1 MGIHDNTTTNKDQ
14 YRRAPLNGLIIGTI
28 VGAAWAIEFLLPFLF
43 PMGRYSRNIKM
54 AFIALALPVLGWITG
69 LWGRTAYSCT
79 TSVKKK
85 RRVKTTGIIMT
96 TTIGV
101 LMSITFYSLVADME
115 TFEIPDNATFSCKA
129 FVMFL
134 APLFVF
140 PITGWGLSIA
150 RINTPS
156 DRHSVIS
163 KMSAWVALGLYLSTA
178 AWFAISLFL
187 NTLFFFEF

>member
-69 LWGRTAYSCT
+69 LWGRTAYSCA

-85 RRVKTTGIIMT
+85 RRVKMVGIVMT
-96 TTIGV
+96 TIIGV
-101 LMSITFYSLVADME
+101 LVSITFYSLVAGMG
-115 TFEIPDNATFSCKA
+115 TFEVPDDSTFSCKA

-134 APLFVF
+134 APLLVF

>member
-1 MGIHDNTTTNKDQ
+1 MTTCENAAQQQ
-14 YRRAPLNGLIIGTI
+14 YRRAPLNGLIIGII
-28 VGAAWAIEFLLPFLF
+28 VGAVWAVEFLLPFLF
-43 PMGRYSRNIKM
+43 PMGGYSRNIKM

-69 LWGRTAYSCT
+69 LWGRTAYGCAT
-79 TSVKKK
+79 PAKKK
-85 RRVKTTGIIMT
+85 RRVKMVGIVMTTTTGIL
-96 TTIGV
+96 V
-101 LMSITFYSLVADME
+101 SITFYSLVAGME
-115 TFEIPDNATFSCKA
+115 TFEVPDDSTFSCKA

-134 APLFVF
+134 APLLVF

-150 RINTPS
+150 KVNTPS

>member
-1 MGIHDNTTTNKDQ
+1 MTTCENAAQQQ
-14 YRRAPLNGLIIGTI
+14 YRRAPLNGLIIGII
-28 VGAAWAIEFLLPFLF
+28 VGAVWVVEFLLPFLF
-43 PMGRYSRNIKM
+43 PMGGYSRNIKM
-54 AFIALALPVLGWITG
+54 AFIALSLPVLGWITG
-69 LWGRTAYSCT
+69 LWGRTAYGCAT
-79 TSVKKK
+79 PAKKK
-85 RRVKTTGIIMT
+85 RRVKMVGIVMTTTTGIL
-96 TTIGV
+96 V
-101 LMSITFYSLVADME
+101 SITYYSLVAGME
-115 TFEIPDNATFSCKA
+115 TFEVPDDSTFSCKA

-134 APLFVF
+134 APLLVF

-150 RINTPS
+150 RVNTPS

>member
-1 MGIHDNTTTNKDQ
+1 MTTCENAAQQQ
-14 YRRAPLNGLIIGTI
+14 YRRAPLNDLIIGII
-28 VGAAWAIEFLLPFLF
+28 VGAVWAVEFLLPFLF
-43 PMGRYSRNIKM
+43 PMGGYSRNIKM

-69 LWGRTAYSCT
+69 LWGRTAYGCAT
-79 TSVKKK
+79 PAKKK
-85 RRVKTTGIIMT
+85 RRVKMVGIVMTTTTGIL
-96 TTIGV
+96 V
-101 LMSITFYSLVADME
+101 SITFYSLVAGME
-115 TFEIPDNATFSCKA
+115 TFEVPDDSTFSCKA

-134 APLFVF
+134 APLLVF

-150 RINTPS
+150 RVNTPS

>member
-1 MGIHDNTTTNKDQ
+1 MTTCENAAQQQ

-28 VGAAWAIEFLLPFLF
+28 VGAVWVVEFLLPFLF
-43 PMGRYSRNIKM
+43 PMGGYSRNIKM
-54 AFIALALPVLGWITG
+54 AFIALSLPVLGWITG
-69 LWGRTAYSCT
+69 LWGRTAYGCAT
-79 TSVKKK
+79 PAKKK
-85 RRVKTTGIIMT
+85 RRVKMVGIVMTTTTGIL
-96 TTIGV
+96 V
-101 LMSITFYSLVADME
+101 SITYYSLVAGME
-115 TFEIPDNATFSCKA
+115 TFEVPDDSTFSCKA

-134 APLFVF
+134 APLLVF

-150 RINTPS
+150 RVNTPS

>member
-1 MGIHDNTTTNKDQ
+1 MTTCENAAQQQ
-14 YRRAPLNGLIIGTI
+14 YHRAPLNGLIIGII
-28 VGAAWAIEFLLPFLF
+28 VGAVWAVEFLLPFLF
-43 PMGRYSRNIKM
+43 PMGGYLRNIKM

-69 LWGRTAYSCT
+69 LWGRTAYGCAT
-79 TSVKKK
+79 PAKKK
-85 RRVKTTGIIMT
+85 RRVKMVGIVMT
-96 TTIGV
+96 TTIGI
-101 LMSITFYSLVADME
+101 LMSITFYSLVAGIGTLE
-115 TFEIPDNATFSCKA
+115 VPDHATFSCKA

-163 KMSAWVALGLYLSTA
+163 KMSAWVALGLYLSTT
-178 AWFAISLFL
+178 AWFAISFL
-187 NTLFFFEF
+187 LNILFFFEF

>member
-1 MGIHDNTTTNKDQ
+1 MTTCENAAQQQ
-14 YRRAPLNGLIIGTI
+14 YRRAPLNDLIIGII
-28 VGAAWAIEFLLPFLF
+28 VGAVWAVEFLLPFLF
-43 PMGRYSRNIKM
+43 PMGGYSRNIKM

-69 LWGRTAYSCT
+69 LWGRTAYGCAT
-79 TSVKKK
+79 PAKKK
-85 RRVKTTGIIMT
+85 RRVKMVGIVMTTTTGIL
-96 TTIGV
+96 V
-101 LMSITFYSLVADME
+101 SITFYSLVAGME
-115 TFEIPDNATFSCKA
+115 TFEVPDDSTFSCKA

-134 APLFVF
+134 APLIVF

>member
-14 YRRAPLNGLIIGTI
+14 YRRAPLNGLIIGTT

-101 LMSITFYSLVADME
+101 LMSITYYSLVAGIGILE
-115 TFEIPDNATFSCKA
+115 VPDHATFSCKA

-134 APLFVF
+134 APLIVF

>member
-101 LMSITFYSLVADME
+101 LMSITYYSLVAGIGILE
-115 TFEIPDNATFSCKA
+115 VPDHATFSCKA

-134 APLFVF
+134 VPLIVF

>member
-14 YRRAPLNGLIIGTI
+14 YRRSPLNGLIIGTI

-101 LMSITFYSLVADME
+101 LMSITYYSLVAGIGILE
-115 TFEIPDNATFSCKA
+115 VPDHATFSCKA

-134 APLFVF
+134 APLIVF

>member
-1 MGIHDNTTTNKDQ
+1 MTTCENAAQQQ
-14 YRRAPLNGLIIGTI
+14 YHRAPLNGLIIGII
-28 VGAAWAIEFLLPFLF
+28 VGAVWAVEFLLPFLF
-43 PMGRYSRNIKM
+43 PMGGYLRNTKM

-69 LWGRTAYSCT
+69 LWGRTAYGCAT
-79 TSVKKK
+79 PAKKK
-85 RRVKTTGIIMT
+85 RRVKMVGIVMT

-101 LMSITFYSLVADME
+101 LMSITFYSLVAGIGTLE
-115 TFEIPDNATFSCKA
+115 VPDHATFSCKA

-163 KMSAWVALGLYLSTA
+163 KMSAWVALGLYLSTT
-178 AWFAISLFL
+178 AWFAISFL
-187 NTLFFFEF
+187 LNILFFFEF

>member
-1 MGIHDNTTTNKDQ
+1 
-14 YRRAPLNGLIIGTI
+14 
-28 VGAAWAIEFLLPFLF
+28 
-43 PMGRYSRNIKM
+43 M
-54 AFIALALPVLGWITG
+54 AFIALILPVLGWITG

-101 LMSITFYSLVADME
+101 LMSITYYSLVAGIGILE
-115 TFEIPDNATFSCKA
+115 VPDHATFSCKA

-134 APLFVF
+134 APLIVF

>member
-1 MGIHDNTTTNKDQ
+1 MTTCENAAQQQ
-14 YRRAPLNGLIIGTI
+14 YRRAPLNGLIIGII
-28 VGAAWAIEFLLPFLF
+28 VGAVWAVEFLLPFLF
-43 PMGRYSRNIKM
+43 PMGGYSRNIKM

-69 LWGRTAYSCT
+69 LWGRTAYGCAT
-79 TSVKKK
+79 PAKKK
-85 RRVKTTGIIMT
+85 RRVKMVGIVMTTTTGIL
-96 TTIGV
+96 V
-101 LMSITFYSLVADME
+101 SITFYSLVAGME
-115 TFEIPDNATFSCKA
+115 TFEVPDDSTFSCKA

-134 APLFVF
+134 APLLVF

-150 RINTPS
+150 RVNTPS

-163 KMSAWVALGLYLSTA
+163 KMSAWVALGLYLSTS

>member
-14 YRRAPLNGLIIGTI
+14 YRRAPLDGLIIGTI

-101 LMSITFYSLVADME
+101 LMSITYYSLVAGIGILE
-115 TFEIPDNATFSCKA
+115 VPDHATFSCKA

-134 APLFVF
+134 APLIVF

>member
-54 AFIALALPVLGWITG
+54 AFIALILPVLGWITG

-101 LMSITFYSLVADME
+101 LMSITYYSLVAGIGTLE
-115 TFEIPDNATFSCKA
+115 VPDHATFSCKA

-134 APLFVF
+134 APLIVF

-150 RINTPS
+150 RINTPN

-187 NTLFFFEF
+187 NILFFFEF

>member
-101 LMSITFYSLVADME
+101 LMFITYYSLVAGIGILE
-115 TFEIPDNATFSCKA
+115 VPDHATFSCKA

-134 APLFVF
+134 APLIVF

>member
-14 YRRAPLNGLIIGTI
+14 YRRAPLNGLIICTI

-101 LMSITFYSLVADME
+101 LMSITYYSLVAGIGILE
-115 TFEIPDNATFSCKA
+115 VPDHATFSCKA

-134 APLFVF
+134 APLIVF

>member
-1 MGIHDNTTTNKDQ
+1 MTTCENAAQQQ
-14 YRRAPLNGLIIGTI
+14 YRRAPLNGLIIGII
-28 VGAAWAIEFLLPFLF
+28 VGAVWVVEFLLPFLF
-43 PMGRYSRNIKM
+43 PMGGYSRNIKM
-54 AFIALALPVLGWITG
+54 AFIALTLPVLGWITG
-69 LWGRTAYSCT
+69 LWGRTAYGCAT
-79 TSVKKK
+79 PAKKK
-85 RRVKTTGIIMT
+85 RRVKMVGIVMTTTTGIL
-96 TTIGV
+96 V
-101 LMSITFYSLVADME
+101 SITYYSLVAGME
-115 TFEIPDNATFSCKA
+115 TFEVPDDSTFSCKA

-134 APLFVF
+134 APLLVF

-150 RINTPS
+150 RVNTPS